1 MNVGVFSGSF
11 NPIHIGH
18 LVLANYIA
26 EFTDIDEVW
35 FLVSPHN
42 PLKSEDHL
50 SEEQIRLEMTE
61 IALAKYTKLKASD
74 FEFSMP
80 KPSYTICTLDA
91 LKVKY
96 PEHSFTLIIGADNWN
111 LFESWREYDKILEN
125 YKLKVYPR
133 LGSRITIPNKLRDKV
148 EALESPIIEISSTFI
163 RESVSEGKD
172 VRAFLPDAVYDY
184 ILEHNLYKMEG
195 K

>member
-1 MNVGVFSGSF
+1 MNIGIFSGSF

-18 LVLANYIA
+18 LVLANYIV

-42 PLKSEDHL
+42 PLKSEKELAD
-50 SEEQIRLEMTE
+50 ENMRLEMTE
-61 IALAKYTKLKASD
+61 LALTKYNKLKVCD

-80 KPSYTICTLDA
+80 KPSYTINTLDA

-96 PEHSFTLIIGADNWN
+96 PEHHFTLIIGADNWN
-111 LFESWREYDKILEN
+111 VFESWREYDKILEN

-133 LGSRITIPNKLRDKV
+133 LGSRITIPNKLRDKI

-163 RESVSEGKD
+163 RESIYEGKD
-172 VRAFLPDAVYDY
+172 VRAFLPNDVYDY
-184 ILEHNLYKMEG
+184 IIEKRLYK
-195 K
+195 